1 MVNVSIKLKGYNEP
15 KAYIMVQSPM
25 ADTVDDFW
33 RMIIETQCPT
43 IIMLCD
49 LVENN
54 EVNKCIIYC
63 I

>member
-1 MVNVSIKLKGYNEP
+1 M
-15 KAYIMVQSPM
+15 MVQSPI

-54 EVNKCIIYC
+54 KVNKYIIYC

>member
-1 MVNVSIKLKGYNEP
+1 M
-15 KAYIMVQSPM
+15 MVQSPM

-63 I
+63 IYLCNVTVFIYVT